1 MLKVIL
7 VIVGIILLT
16 IAIVWLID
24 KFVPKKAKPFLNIA
38 LWGLIIYLGYL
49 TFNSVY
55 EEIEFNQLKEER
67 FKLVIDRLIHI
78 RDAQVAYKEVNGKYT
93 DSYDSLVR
101 FIDTAQVPVTQRRDV
116 TVLDEEATRRFG
128 GVEMYKTI
136 VEIDTLRFYSVKD
149 SLFRNIDYK
158 NMMSVGIGEE
168 GATFDLQAGNL
179 DDIPV
184 FEASVDKSV
193 ILFDQNKNLVEK
205 EKQTVSVDG
214 VNGERITV
222 GSMNEVKTTGNWPKN
237 YSKTE

>member
-24 KFVPKKAKPFLNIA
+24 KFVPKKAKPFLNIV

-67 FKLVIDRLIHI
+67 FKVVIDRLIHI

-158 NMMSVGIGEE
+158 SMMNVGIGEE
-168 GATFDLQAGNL
+168 GAIFDLQAGNL
-179 DDIPV
+179 DNIPV